1 MNKDE
6 LRKLINY
13 ADHDEIMKE
22 KLERFKEKGKES
34 STQKLKNVSRY
45 YPNIKIKFKIK
56 SIEEEDGKAVVNIDV
71 LDVLRKEGQKGVE
84 TSDNYTKGEIDGVT
98 KESVENTIVSELGNK
113 FREFVGKRI
122 KFDSEGVP
130 KTDNVEFKFN
140 HLRG

>member
-1 MNKDE
+1 
-6 LRKLINY
+6 
-13 ADHDEIMKE
+13 MKE

-56 SIEEEDGKAVVNIDV
+56 SIEEEDGKAVVTIDV

-122 KFDSEGVP
+122 KYDDEGSP
-130 KTDNVEFKFN
+130 KIENVEFKFN
-140 HLRG
+140 HLRDK

>member
-113 FREFVGKRI
+113 FREFVGKRM
-122 KFDSEGVP
+122 KFDSEGVA
-130 KTDNVEFKFN
+130 KIDNVEFKFN
-140 HLRG
+140 HLRV

>member
-1 MNKDE
+1 
-6 LRKLINY
+6 
-13 ADHDEIMKE
+13 
-22 KLERFKEKGKES
+22 
-34 STQKLKNVSRY
+34 
-45 YPNIKIKFKIK
+45 
-56 SIEEEDGKAVVNIDV
+56 
-71 LDVLRKEGQKGVE
+71 VE

>member
-1 MNKDE
+1 MNKEE

-13 ADHDEIMKE
+13 ADHDEIMRE

-56 SIEEEDGKAVVNIDV
+56 SIEEKDGKAVVNVDV
-71 LDVLRKEGQKGVE
+71 LDVLRKEGRKGVE

-113 FREFVGKRI
+113 FREFVGKRT
-122 KFDSEGVP
+122 KFDSEGVA
-130 KTDNVEFKFN
+130 KIDNVEFKFN
-140 HLRG
+140 HLRV